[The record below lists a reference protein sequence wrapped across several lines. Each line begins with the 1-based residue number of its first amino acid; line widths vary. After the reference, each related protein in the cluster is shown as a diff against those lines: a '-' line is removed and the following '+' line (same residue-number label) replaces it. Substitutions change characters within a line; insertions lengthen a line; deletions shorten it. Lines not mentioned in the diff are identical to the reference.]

1 MKKNIKKDK
10 KGMEDKTNIISQKW
24 DMKDK
29 LKLNDEIK
37 SINSK
42 NYLIILT
49 KILLYFFIFYI
60 EY

>member
-1 MKKNIKKDK
+1 
-10 KGMEDKTNIISQKW
+10 MEDKTNIISQKW